1 VFPFFI
7 TALISY
13 LIGSVP
19 SGYLAGRMAGIDI
32 RKTGSGNIG
41 ATNVTRELGKLY
53 GYPVFLADFGKGLG
67 SVGIALLIGN
77 RFKLTNSFEALQIV
91 AAVSCVIGNTFPVWL
106 RFKGGKGVATS
117 AGALFG
123 LTPIAT
129 LLAVIVWVVTF
140 EVTRYVSLASVV
152 AALALPL
159 FVLVMTHFSPT
170 HSFLLFYFSICLAAI
185 VVLRHRS
192 NLSRLIRGTE
202 QRFDRSEN

>member
-1 VFPFFI
+1 VLPFII
-7 TALISY
+7 TAGISY

-53 GYPVFLADFGKGLG
+53 GYPVFLADFSKGLG

-77 RFKLTNSFEALQIV
+77 RFKLTNSLESLQII
-91 AAVSCVIGNTFPVWL
+91 AAVSCVIGNTFPIWL
-106 RFKGGKGVATS
+106 GFKGGKGVATS

-123 LTPIAT
+123 LAPIAT
-129 LLAVIVWVVTF
+129 LLAVIVWVITF
-140 EVTRYVSLASVV
+140 EVSRYVSLASVV

-159 FVLVMTHFSPT
+159 AVLVMTYFSPA

>member
-1 VFPFFI
+1 VLPFLF
-7 TALISY
+7 TAVISY

-53 GYPVFLADFGKGLG
+53 GYPVFLADFSKGLG

-77 RFKLTNSFEALQIV
+77 RFKLTNSLESLQII
-91 AAVSCVIGNTFPVWL
+91 AAVSCVIGNTFPIWL
-106 RFKGGKGVATS
+106 GFKGGKGVATS

-123 LTPIAT
+123 LAPIAT
-129 LLAVIVWVVTF
+129 LLAVIVWVITF
-140 EVTRYVSLASVV
+140 EVSRYVSLASVV

-159 FVLVMTHFSPT
+159 AVLVMTYFSPA

>member
-1 VFPFFI
+1 VLPFLI

-41 ATNVTRELGKLY
+41 ATNVTRQLGKLY
-53 GYPVFLADFGKGLG
+53 GYPVFLADFSKGLG

-77 RFKLTNSFEALQIV
+77 RFKLTNSFEVLQIV

-106 RFKGGKGVATS
+106 GFKGGKGVATS

-129 LLAVIVWVVTF
+129 LLAVIVWVITF

-159 FVLVMTHFSPT
+159 AVLVMTYFSPA

>member
-1 VFPFFI
+1 VLPFFI

-13 LIGSVP
+13 LIGSIP

-53 GYPVFLADFGKGLG
+53 GYPVFLADFSKGLG

-77 RFKLTNSFEALQIV
+77 RFKLTNSFEILQIV
-91 AAVSCVIGNTFPVWL
+91 AAISCVIGNTFPVWL
-106 RFKGGKGVATS
+106 GFKGGKGVATS

-129 LLAVIVWVVTF
+129 LLAVIVWVISF
-140 EVTRYVSLASVV
+140 ELTRYVSLASVV

-159 FVLVMTHFSPT
+159 AVLVMTYFSPA

>member
-1 VFPFFI
+1 VLPFFI

-13 LIGSVP
+13 LIGSIP

-53 GYPVFLADFGKGLG
+53 GYPVFLADFSKGLG

-77 RFKLTNSFEALQIV
+77 RFKLTNSFEVLQIV
-91 AAVSCVIGNTFPVWL
+91 AAISCVIGNTFPVWL
-106 RFKGGKGVATS
+106 GFKGGKGVATS

-129 LLAVIVWVVTF
+129 LLAVIVWVITF
-140 EVTRYVSLASVV
+140 ELTRYVSLASVV

-159 FVLVMTHFSPT
+159 AVLVMTYFSPA
-170 HSFLLFYFSICLAAI
+170 HNFLLFYFSICLAAI

>member
-1 VFPFFI
+1 MFPFFI

-19 SGYLAGRMAGIDI
+19 SGYLAGRMVGIDI

-77 RFKLTNSFEALQIV
+77 RFKLTNSFEVLQIV

-106 RFKGGKGVATS
+106 GFKGGKGVATS

-129 LLAVIVWVVTF
+129 LLAVIVWVITF

-159 FVLVMTHFSPT
+159 AVLVMTYFSPA